1 MRLRKLLLC
10 VTMICLAASVWAQDS
25 IRGTTEVTIKGKKI
39 SINYGRPSLK
49 GRDLLSLAPV
59 GTVWRLG
66 MNQATQIE
74 TEADLMVG
82 STEVKAGKY
91 TLWLK
96 KTGANTWTLN
106 FHPKT
111 GVWGVPE
118 LKEGYVAELPLTFA
132 KATDSAEQ
140 VTITL
145 SDNKGKAGIKIQWG
159 TLSLTGSIGVK

>member
-1 MRLRKLLLC
+1 
-10 VTMICLAASVWAQDS
+10 MICLAASVWAQDN
-25 IRGTTEVTIKGKKI
+25 RGTTEVTIKGKKI

-66 MNQATQIE
+66 MNQATSIDS
-74 TEADLMVG
+74 EADLMVG

-96 KTGANTWTLN
+96 KTGENTWTLN

-118 LKEGYVAELPLTFA
+118 LKEGYVAELPLKFA
-132 KATDSAEQ
+132 KASDSAEQ
-140 VTITL
+140 VTIAL
-145 SDNKGKAGIKIQWG
+145 SDNSGKAGVKIQWG
-159 TLSLTGSIGVK
+159 TMSLTGSIGVK